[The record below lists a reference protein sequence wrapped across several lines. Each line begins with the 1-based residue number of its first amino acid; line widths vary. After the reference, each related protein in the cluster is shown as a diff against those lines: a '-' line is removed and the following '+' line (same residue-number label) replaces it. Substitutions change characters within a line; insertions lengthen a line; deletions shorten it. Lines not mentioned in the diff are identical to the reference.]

1 MNRMWLLAAVAT
13 GCFSVETVVAENYV
27 PGSGWQPFSWSTLS
41 PGVVFVNREPFTF
54 VVPSGCAAFF
64 HITDSECPGEAFEI
78 WNFGS
83 WSGFST
89 PLPGC
94 SCCGS
99 CPYTE
104 DFDHAFSNGPWSSG
118 TLALGAGSYSL
129 DFRFVQSCNTIPGGT
144 AAFRIVFGDDCNCNG
159 VDDTQDLADGTS
171 PDCNQNGLPDECDVA
186 FLTSDDTNGNG
197 TPDECEPC
205 FDADVDNDG
214 DVGIGDF
221 LLVLAQWGPCPPECL
236 GDVDGDDSVGILD
249 FLLVLASWGACTP

>member
-13 GCFSVETVVAENYV
+13 GCFSVETVVAEEYV

-129 DFRFVQSCNTIPGGT
+129 DFRFLQSCNTIPGGT
-144 AAFRIVFGDDCNCNG
+144 AAFRVVFGDDCNCNG
-159 VDDTQDLADGTS
+159 VEDAQDLADGTS
-171 PDCNQNGLPDECDVA
+171 PDCNQNGVPDECDVA

-205 FDADVDNDG
+205 FDADVNNDG
-214 DVGIGDF
+214 EVGIGDF

-236 GDVDGDDSVGILD
+236 GDVDGDDHVGILD